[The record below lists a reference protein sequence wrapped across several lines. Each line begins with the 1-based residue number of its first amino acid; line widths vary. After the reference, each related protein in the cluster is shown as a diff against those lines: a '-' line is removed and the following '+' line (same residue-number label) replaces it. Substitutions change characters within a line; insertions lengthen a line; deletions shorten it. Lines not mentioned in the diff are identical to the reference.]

1 MPEEVHT
8 RTSHQTRGGQR
19 SELASLS
26 TVSMEETYLSP
37 RPSEP
42 ENPASHRIIVTT
54 IQATPKG
61 SIDGE
66 RVKHTAIEGYY
77 ALCKA
82 RRWRDWSVRGVTRD
96 SVWRKEKYER
106 EIWERAEALT

>member
-1 MPEEVHT
+1 MSEEVHT
-8 RTSHQTRGGQR
+8 QTSHRTRGGQR
-19 SELASLS
+19 SEFSSLS
-26 TVSMEETYLSP
+26 TVSMDETYLSP
-37 RPSEP
+37 RLSEL
-42 ENPASHRIIVTT
+42 ENAASHQIIVTT
-54 IQATPKG
+54 IQAMPKG
-61 SIDGE
+61 NIKGG

-96 SVWRKEKYER
+96 SVWRKEKYES